1 MNVLS
6 TRRAF
11 IRRGLTTAIA
21 GGVIAS
27 GALAGSYASA
37 EAASAPTKAPTAT
50 ITAHP
55 SDTTVNSGQQFRVHG
70 LFKIGGSPAV
80 NRTVKIQ
87 SLNSGTWQNISGA
100 QVSTGSDGK
109 YAVRLILSREGT
121 RTLRAVGITPS
132 PNTPNAFKRFTVTV
146 R

>member
-11 IRRGLTTAIA
+11 LRRGLTTAVA
-21 GGVIAS
+21 GGLVAS
-27 GALAGSYASA
+27 GAVVGSYASA
-37 EAASAPTKAPTAT
+37 EAASVSTMAPSVS

-55 SDTTVNSGQQFRVHG
+55 SDTTVRSGQQFRVRG
-70 LFKIGGSPAV
+70 LFKIGGAPAI

-87 SLNSGTWQNISGA
+87 SLNSGTWQNIQGA
-100 QVSTGSDGK
+100 QVSTGSDGR
-109 YAVRLILSREGT
+109 YAVRVILSRRGE

-132 PNTPNAFKRFTVTV
+132 PNTPNPKKRFTVTV
-146 R
+146 S

>member
-1 MNVLS
+1 MKVLS

-11 IRRGLTTAIA
+11 IRRGLTTVIA
-21 GGVIAS
+21 GGLVAS
-27 GALAGSYASA
+27 GALVGSYASA
-37 EAASAPTKAPTAT
+37 EAASVSTMAPSVS

-55 SDTTVNSGQQFRVHG
+55 SDTTPASGQTFRVRG
-70 LFKIGGSPAV
+70 LFEIGGSPAV
-80 NRTVKIQ
+80 DRTVKMQ
-87 SLNSGTWQNISGA
+87 SLNSGTWQNIPGA

-109 YAVRLILSREGT
+109 YAVRLILSRKGT

-146 R
+146 H